1 MAEVRPFRAWRPA
14 QGLAERIAALPY
26 DVVNGKE
33 AREETRREPFSF
45 LAVDRPE
52 TQFEEE
58 NMDVTEDRVYE
69 RAGTLLRQWMKEGS
83 LQQEAEPCYYIYE
96 LEWQG
101 RVQTGIAACVSV
113 DDYLNGVIRRHENTR
128 SDKEEDRTRHVR
140 ACEAQTGPVFLA
152 YRAAKAVTSVT
163 ERCRREACLYDFAS
177 PDGISHRV
185 WRIGRKED
193 IRAVHEAFEKVE
205 RLYIADGHHRCAS
218 AVRVAQ
224 ECRRRCPDYT
234 GEEPFNF
241 ILSVLFPD
249 DQLTILEYNRVIRDL
264 NGLTPQEFLR
274 KIEEIFE
281 ITPEEGPYR
290 PERKGRFGLYL
301 QKKWYRLVRKPEIG
315 EQYGKA
321 GTVGDSLR
329 KPDPVRE
336 LDVAVLQ
343 RMILEPV
350 LGITDPRTD
359 ERIDFVGGIRG
370 LKELERRCEQDC
382 AAAFSLYPTSI
393 GELFS
398 VADAGLLMPP
408 KSTWFEPKL
417 RSGLFIHSLKDEE
430 DVHADIL
437 HHMEK
442 E

>member
-152 YRAAKAVTSVT
+152 YRAAKAVTTVT

-193 IRAVHEAFEKVE
+193 IQAVHEAFEKVE

-321 GTVGDSLR
+321 GTAGDSLR